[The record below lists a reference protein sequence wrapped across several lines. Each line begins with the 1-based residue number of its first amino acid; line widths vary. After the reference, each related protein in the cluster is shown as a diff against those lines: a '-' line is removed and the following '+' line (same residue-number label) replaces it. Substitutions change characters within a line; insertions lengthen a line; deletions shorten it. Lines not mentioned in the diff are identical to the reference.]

1 VGAGRT
7 YPARVFL
14 QGAEGSGR
22 RAKLAG
28 AMQLLAHDPREL
40 YEAVVDQAE
49 RAMQPLRARPS
60 GATLPLREVATGAG
74 AALDRDVAG
83 FLDEDGLTEID
94 EQVRER
100 TERLGSDV
108 PFPLA
113 HNAAPSLAR
122 TCYAL
127 CRALRPAVVL
137 ETGVAYGVSSSFITK
152 ALELN
157 GTGHLHSVDRAPVRP
172 GVERYIGVLVPDE
185 LRSRWTLHRGTSRR
199 LVPRLLPQLDGLALF
214 IHDSQHTYRNVSRE
228 LRTVAPHLVR
238 PAVVVVDDTAG
249 NRAFEDWVESAR
261 PGFAAVIR
269 EEPVGVAVIG

>member
-1 VGAGRT
+1 VSSH
-7 YPARVFL
+7 
-14 QGAEGSGR
+14 GAEGSGR

-28 AMQLLAHDPREL
+28 AMQLLVHDPREL
-40 YEAVVDQAE
+40 YEAVVDQTQ
-49 RAMQPLRARPS
+49 RAMEPLRAGPS

-74 AALDRDVAG
+74 AALDRDVAA
-83 FLDEDGLTEID
+83 FLDEDGLAEID
-94 EQVRER
+94 AQVRER
-100 TERLGSDV
+100 TERLGPDV

-122 TCYAL
+122 VCYAL

-157 GTGHLHSVDRAPVRP
+157 GMGHLHSVDRAPVRP
-172 GVERYIGVLVPDE
+172 AVESYIGALVPDE

-199 LVPRLLPQLDGLALF
+199 LVPRLLPQLDGLTLF
-214 IHDSQHTYRNVSRE
+214 IHDSQHTYRNVSWE
-228 LRTVAPHLVR
+228 LQTVAPHLVR
-238 PAVVVVDDTAG
+238 PAAVVVDDTAG
-249 NRAFEDWVESAR
+249 NRSFEDWVERAR

-269 EEPVGVAVIG
+269 EEPVGVAVIGGGN